1 MGCGSSAPVELTGS
15 ETHDELRDLVRRGS
29 VDAAV
34 VCVSNEECD
43 LSLGRKAWGKE
54 PLGVKGA
61 NALGEAIGR
70 PTCKAKKLVLA
81 GTKLGGGK
89 QGPAAGM
96 GMKKFAAGLAAN
108 TSIEVLDLSG
118 NEIGDY
124 EAEKLAA
131 ALETNRTLKT
141 LILFQN
147 RIGKQGGGSGAK
159 AIGKALRSGGNDALR
174 ELRLNN
180 NCIDSDGT
188 TSLAEALATNS
199 SLKVLR
205 YESFD
210 MFDPINPTRGG
221 LGEMHGLGGFP
232 SGRGLGGEFQSSYLG
247 AEALRALSKAR
258 PDLDITFTS
267 KAAQQKLSLTCRM
280 QHLHYAGGKLVR
292 TVDYKGDSGPP
303 VVTAS

>member
-43 LSLGRKAWGKE
+43 LSLGRKAWGNE

-81 GTKLGGGK
+81 GTRVGFANYV
-89 QGPAAGM
+89 AAGM

-108 TSIEVLDLSG
+108 TSIEVLDLSN
-118 NEIGDY
+118 NEISDY
-124 EAEKLAA
+124 NAEKLAA

-141 LILFQN
+141 LIL
-147 RIGKQGGGSGAK
+147 SGNQINFIAAK
-159 AIGKALRSGGNDALR
+159 AFGKALRSGGNDALR
-174 ELRLNN
+174 ELRLNGN
-180 NCIDSDGT
+180 PVDSDGT

-205 YESFD
+205 YESGD
-210 MFDPINPTRGG
+210 MFYGPIYEKNKILWETG
-221 LGEMHGLGGFP
+221 LVG
-232 SGRGLGGEFQSSYLG
+232 GRGPYSYLG

-267 KAAQQKLSLTCRM
+267 NAVQSAPGCGM

>member
-1 MGCGSSAPVELTGS
+1 MGCGSSSAPVELTGS
-15 ETHDELRDLVRRGS
+15 ETHAELCELVRRGS

-34 VCVSNEECD
+34 VFVSDEECD
-43 LSLGRKAWGKE
+43 LSLDPKVWGTY

-81 GTKLGGGK
+81 GTRVGFANYV
-89 QGPAAGM
+89 AAGM

-108 TSIEVLDLSG
+108 TSIEVLDLSN
-118 NEIGDY
+118 NEISDY
-124 EAEKLAA
+124 GAEKLAA
-131 ALETNRTLKT
+131 ALETNRTVKT
-141 LILFQN
+141 LILSRN
-147 RIGKQGGGSGAK
+147 SIGFIAAK
-159 AIGKALRSGGNDALR
+159 AFGKALRPGGNDALR
-174 ELRLNN
+174 ELRLNDN
-180 NCIDSDGT
+180 PVDSDGT

-205 YESFD
+205 YESGN
-210 MFDPINPTRGG
+210 MFDPIYERKKILWETG
-221 LGEMHGLGGFP
+221 LVG
-232 SGRGLGGEFQSSYLG
+232 GRGPYSYLG
-247 AEALRALSKAR
+247 AKALRALSKAR

-267 KAAQQKLSLTCRM
+267 NAVQSAPGCGM

>member
-43 LSLGRKAWGKE
+43 LRGDLKDFTLGA
-54 PLGVKGA
+54 KGA

-70 PTCKAKKLVLA
+70 PTCKAKKLVLR
-81 GTKLGGGK
+81 GTKLGGGA
-89 QGPAAGM
+89 QGPPAGM
-96 GMKKFAAGLAAN
+96 GLKKFAAGLAAN

-147 RIGKQGGGSGAK
+147 RIGKEGGGSGAK

-232 SGRGLGGEFQSSYLG
+232 SGRGLGGESQSSYLG

-267 KAAQQKLSLTCRM
+267 KAQHKHKLSGTI

>member
-15 ETHDELRDLVRRGS
+15 ETHAELCELVRRGS

-34 VCVSNEECD
+34 VFVSDEECD
-43 LSLGRKAWGKE
+43 LSLDPKVWGTY

-70 PTCKAKKLVLA
+70 PTCKAKKLVLR
-81 GTKLGGGK
+81 GTKLGGGA
-89 QGPAAGM
+89 QGPPAGM
-96 GMKKFAAGLAAN
+96 GLKKFAAGLAAN
-108 TSIEVLDLSG
+108 TSIEVLDLSA

-124 EAEKLAA
+124 GAEKLAA
-131 ALETNRTLKT
+131 ALETNRTVKT
-141 LILFQN
+141 LILSRN
-147 RIGKQGGGSGAK
+147 SIGFIAAK
-159 AIGKALRSGGNDALR
+159 AFGKALRPGGNDALR
-174 ELRLNN
+174 ELRLNDN
-180 NCIDSDGT
+180 PVDSDGT

-205 YESFD
+205 YESGN
-210 MFDPINPTRGG
+210 MFDPIYERKKILWETG
-221 LGEMHGLGGFP
+221 LVG
-232 SGRGLGGEFQSSYLG
+232 GRGPYSYLG
-247 AEALRALSKAR
+247 AKALRALSKAR

-267 KAAQQKLSLTCRM
+267 NAVQSAPGCGM

>member
-15 ETHDELRDLVRRGS
+15 ETHDELRELVRRGS

-43 LSLGRKAWGKE
+43 LRGDLKDFT
-54 PLGVKGA
+54 LGVKGA
-61 NALGEAIGR
+61 NTLGEAIGR
-70 PTCKAKKLVLA
+70 PTCKAKKLVLR
-81 GTKLGGGK
+81 GTKLGGGA
-89 QGPAAGM
+89 QGPPAGM
-96 GMKKFAAGLAAN
+96 GLKKFAAGLAAN

-147 RIGKQGGGSGAK
+147 RIGKEGGGSGAK

-174 ELRLNN
+174 ELRLNM

-188 TSLAEALATNS
+188 TKLAEALATNS

-205 YESFD
+205 YETFD
-210 MFDPINPTRGG
+210 MFDPIDPTRGLGKMSGWGDATSG
-221 LGEMHGLGGFP
+221 LMTGGP
-232 SGRGLGGEFQSSYLG
+232 QSSYLG
-247 AEALRALSKAR
+247 AEALRTLSKAR

-267 KAAQQKLSLTCRM
+267 KAAQHKLSGTPDGGM

-292 TVDYKGDSGPP
+292 TVDLSGDSGPP

>member
-15 ETHDELRDLVRRGS
+15 ETHAELCELVRRGS

-34 VCVSNEECD
+34 VFVSDEECD
-43 LSLGRKAWGKE
+43 MSLERKVWGTY

-81 GTKLGGGK
+81 GTRVGFANHV
-89 QGPAAGM
+89 AAGM
-96 GMKKFAAGLAAN
+96 GLKKFAAGLAAN
-108 TSIEVLDLSG
+108 TSIEVLDLSN
-118 NEIGDY
+118 NEISDY
-124 EAEKLAA
+124 GAEKLAA
-131 ALETNRTLKT
+131 ALETNRTVKT
-141 LILFQN
+141 LILSQN
-147 RIGKQGGGSGAK
+147 QIGFIAAK
-159 AIGKALRSGGNDALR
+159 AFGKALRPGGNDALR
-174 ELRLNN
+174 ELRLNDN
-180 NCIDSDGT
+180 GIDSDGT

-205 YESFD
+205 YESGD
-210 MFDPINPTRGG
+210 MFDPIYERRRI
-221 LGEMHGLGGFP
+221 LGETGLVG
-232 SGRGLGGEFQSSYLG
+232 GRGPHSYLG
-247 AEALRALSKAR
+247 AKAMRALSKAR

-267 KAAQQKLSLTCRM
+267 NAVHHKLSGTTLGCGM

>member
-34 VCVSNEECD
+34 VCLSNEECD
-43 LSLGRKAWGKE
+43 LRGDLKDFTLGT
-54 PLGVKGA
+54 KGA

-70 PTCKAKKLVLA
+70 PTCKAKKLVLR
-81 GTKLGGGK
+81 GTKLGGGA
-89 QGPAAGM
+89 QGPPAGM
-96 GMKKFAAGLAAN
+96 GLKKFAAGLAAN

-188 TSLAEALATNS
+188 TSLAEALATNA

-205 YESFD
+205 YETGD
-210 MFDPINPTRGG
+210 MFDLMNPTRGG

-267 KAAQQKLSLTCRM
+267 KAQHKHKLSGTI

>member
-70 PTCKAKKLVLA
+70 PTCKAKKLVLR
-81 GTKLGGGK
+81 GTKLGGGA
-89 QGPAAGM
+89 QGPPAGM
-96 GMKKFAAGLAAN
+96 GLKKFAAGLAAN

-131 ALETNRTLKT
+131 ALETNRTVKT
-141 LILFQN
+141 LILSRN
-147 RIGKQGGGSGAK
+147 SIGFIAAK
-159 AIGKALRSGGNDALR
+159 AFGKALRPGGNDALR
-174 ELRLNN
+174 ELRLNDN
-180 NCIDSDGT
+180 PVDSDGT

-232 SGRGLGGEFQSSYLG
+232 SGRGLGGESQSSYLG

-267 KAAQQKLSLTCRM
+267 KAQHKHKLSGTI

>member
-15 ETHDELRDLVRRGS
+15 ETHAELCELVRRGS

-34 VCVSNEECD
+34 VFVSDEECD
-43 LSLGRKAWGKE
+43 LSLDPKVWGTY

-81 GTKLGGGK
+81 GTRVGFANYV
-89 QGPAAGM
+89 AAGM

-108 TSIEVLDLSG
+108 TSIEVLDLSN
-118 NEIGDY
+118 NEISDY
-124 EAEKLAA
+124 GAEKLAA
-131 ALETNRTLKT
+131 ALETNRTVKT
-141 LILFQN
+141 LILSRN
-147 RIGKQGGGSGAK
+147 SIGFIAAK
-159 AIGKALRSGGNDALR
+159 AFGKALRPGGNDALR
-174 ELRLNN
+174 ELRLNDN
-180 NCIDSDGT
+180 PVDSDGT

-232 SGRGLGGEFQSSYLG
+232 SGRGLGGESQSSYLG

-267 KAAQQKLSLTCRM
+267 NAVQSAPGCGM

>member
-34 VCVSNEECD
+34 VCLSNEECD
-43 LSLGRKAWGKE
+43 LRGDLKDFTLGT
-54 PLGVKGA
+54 KGA

-70 PTCKAKKLVLA
+70 PTCKAKKLVLR
-81 GTKLGGGK
+81 GTKLGGGA
-89 QGPAAGM
+89 QGPPAGM
-96 GMKKFAAGLAAN
+96 GLKKFAAGLAAN

-174 ELRLNN
+174 ELHLNLN
-180 NCIDSDGT
+180 YIDSNGT
-188 TSLAEALATNS
+188 TKLAEALATNA

-205 YESFD
+205 YETGD
-210 MFDPINPTRGG
+210 MFDLMNPTRGG

-232 SGRGLGGEFQSSYLG
+232 SGRGLGGESQSSYLG

-267 KAAQQKLSLTCRM
+267 KAQHKHKLSGTI

>member
-43 LSLGRKAWGKE
+43 LSLERKAWGNK

-81 GTKLGGGK
+81 GTLVGGGIS
-89 QGPAAGM
+89 GPPAGM
-96 GMKKFAAGLAAN
+96 GLKKFAAGLAAN
-108 TSIEVLDLSG
+108 TSIEVLDLSA

-124 EAEKLAA
+124 GAEKLAA
-131 ALETNRTLKT
+131 ALETNRTVKT

-147 RIGKQGGGSGAK
+147 QIGNEGGGSGAK

-174 ELRLNN
+174 ELHLNLN
-180 NCIDSDGT
+180 YIDSDGT
-188 TSLAEALATNS
+188 TKLAEALATNA

-205 YESFD
+205 YETGD
-210 MFDPINPTRGG
+210 MFDPMNPTRG
-221 LGEMHGLGGFP
+221 LGKGAILSGGGVLGGAQATNVN
-232 SGRGLGGEFQSSYLG
+232 GQ
-247 AEALRALSKAR
+247 ALRKLSKAR

-267 KAAQQKLSLTCRM
+267 SPAQGSIAGQRRAL

-292 TVDYKGDSGPP
+292 TVDLSGDSGPP

>member
-34 VCVSNEECD
+34 VCLSNEECD
-43 LSLGRKAWGKE
+43 LRGDLKDFTLGT
-54 PLGVKGA
+54 KGA

-70 PTCKAKKLVLA
+70 PTCKAKKLVLR
-81 GTKLGGGK
+81 GTKLGGGA
-89 QGPAAGM
+89 QGPPAGM
-96 GMKKFAAGLAAN
+96 GLKKFAAGLAAN

-205 YESFD
+205 YESGN
-210 MFDPINPTRGG
+210 MFDPIYERKKILWETG
-221 LGEMHGLGGFP
+221 LVG
-232 SGRGLGGEFQSSYLG
+232 GRGPYSYLG
-247 AEALRALSKAR
+247 AKALRALSKAR

-267 KAAQQKLSLTCRM
+267 NAVQSAPGCGM

>member
-15 ETHDELRDLVRRGS
+15 ETHDELRELVRRGS

-43 LSLGRKAWGKE
+43 LRGDLKDFT
-54 PLGVKGA
+54 LGVKGA

-70 PTCKAKKLVLA
+70 PTCKAKKLVLR
-81 GTKLGGGK
+81 GTKLGGGTL
-89 QGPAAGM
+89 GPPGGM
-96 GMKKFAAGLAAN
+96 GLKKFAAGLASN
-108 TSIEVLDLSG
+108 TSIEVLDLSA

-124 EAEKLAA
+124 GAEKLAA
-131 ALETNRTLKT
+131 ALETNRTVKT

-147 RIGKQGGGSGAK
+147 QIGKEGGGSGAK

-174 ELRLNN
+174 ELRLNTN
-180 NCIDSDGT
+180 YIDSSGT
-188 TSLAEALATNS
+188 TKLAEALATNS

-205 YESFD
+205 YETFD
-210 MFDPINPTRGG
+210 MFDPIDPTRG
-221 LGEMHGLGGFP
+221 LGKMHLIGDGG
-232 SGRGLGGEFQSSYLG
+232 GGPQSSYLVG
-247 AEALRALSKAR
+247 EALRALSKAR

-267 KAAQQKLSLTCRM
+267 KAAQHKLSGTPGCGM

>member
-34 VCVSNEECD
+34 VCLSNEECD
-43 LSLGRKAWGKE
+43 LRGDLKDFTLGT
-54 PLGVKGA
+54 KGA

-70 PTCKAKKLVLA
+70 PTCKAKKLVLR
-81 GTKLGGGK
+81 GTKLGGGA
-89 QGPAAGM
+89 QGPPAGM
-96 GMKKFAAGLAAN
+96 GLKKFAAGLAAN

-147 RIGKQGGGSGAK
+147 RIGKEGGGSGAK

-174 ELRLNN
+174 ELHLNLN
-180 NCIDSDGT
+180 YIDSNGT
-188 TSLAEALATNS
+188 TKLAEALATNA

-205 YESFD
+205 YETGD
-210 MFDPINPTRGG
+210 MFDLMNPTRGG

-232 SGRGLGGEFQSSYLG
+232 SGRGLGGESQSSYLG

-267 KAAQQKLSLTCRM
+267 KAQHKHKLSGTI

>member
-15 ETHDELRDLVRRGS
+15 ETHAELCELVRRGS

-34 VCVSNEECD
+34 VFVSDEECD
-43 LSLGRKAWGKE
+43 LSLDPKVWGTY

-70 PTCKAKKLVLA
+70 PTCKAKKLVLR
-81 GTKLGGGK
+81 GTKLGGGA
-89 QGPAAGM
+89 QGPPAGM

-108 TSIEVLDLSG
+108 TSIEVLDLSN
-118 NEIGDY
+118 NEISDY
-124 EAEKLAA
+124 GAEKLAA
-131 ALETNRTLKT
+131 ALETNRTVKT
-141 LILFQN
+141 LILSRNQ
-147 RIGKQGGGSGAK
+147 IGFIAAK
-159 AIGKALRSGGNDALR
+159 AFGKALRPGGNDALR
-174 ELRLNN
+174 ELRLNDN
-180 NCIDSDGT
+180 GIDSDGT

-205 YESFD
+205 YESGN
-210 MFDPINPTRGG
+210 MFDPIYERKNILWETG
-221 LGEMHGLGGFP
+221 LVG
-232 SGRGLGGEFQSSYLG
+232 GRGPYSYLG

-267 KAAQQKLSLTCRM
+267 NAVQSVQSGCRM

>member
-15 ETHDELRDLVRRGS
+15 ETHDELRDLVRRGA

-34 VCVSNEECD
+34 GCVSNEECD

-118 NEIGDY
+118 NPLC
-124 EAEKLAA
+124 EAEDYRSY
-131 ALETNRTLKT
+131 TVY
-141 LILFQN
+141 Q
-147 RIGKQGGGSGAK
+147 
-159 AIGKALRSGGNDALR
+159 LRK
-174 ELRLNN
+174 
-180 NCIDSDGT
+180 
-188 TSLAEALATNS
+188 
-199 SLKVLR
+199 LKVLDGVGIEQTEQLHAKER
-205 YESFD
+205 FAGRLTVEGLVERLGHRDVVDRPTHVPRRQGGRHAPRVLAQRPERHGRIRNQRAGDGAHRPAGKGHYN
-210 MFDPINPTRGG
+210 NPEV
-221 LGEMHGLGGFP
+221 L
-232 SGRGLGGEFQSSYLG
+232 
-247 AEALRALSKAR
+247 KR
-258 PDLDITFTS
+258 PHD
-267 KAAQQKLSLTCRM
+267 
-280 QHLHYAGGKLVR
+280 
-292 TVDYKGDSGPP
+292 
-303 VVTAS
+303 

>member
-15 ETHDELRDLVRRGS
+15 ETHDELRELVRRGS

-43 LSLGRKAWGKE
+43 LRGDLKDFM
-54 PLGVKGA
+54 LGVKGA

-70 PTCKAKKLVLA
+70 PTCKAKKLVLR
-81 GTKLGGGK
+81 GTKLGGGT
-89 QGPAAGM
+89 QGPPAGM
-96 GMKKFAAGLAAN
+96 GLKKFAAGLAAN
-108 TSIEVLDLSG
+108 TSIEVLDLSA

-124 EAEKLAA
+124 GAEKLAA
-131 ALETNRTLKT
+131 ALETNRTVKT

-147 RIGKQGGGSGAK
+147 QIGKEGGGSGAK

-174 ELRLNN
+174 ELRLNMN
-180 NCIDSDGT
+180 FIDSSGT
-188 TSLAEALATNS
+188 TKLAEALATNS

-205 YESFD
+205 YETLD
-210 MFDPINPTRGG
+210 MFDPIDPTRG
-221 LGEMHGLGGFP
+221 LGKMRGDFTSFGGGP
-232 SGRGLGGEFQSSYLG
+232 QSSYLG

-267 KAAQQKLSLTCRM
+267 KAVQATPGCGM

>member
-43 LSLGRKAWGKE
+43 LSLGRKAWGNE

-70 PTCKAKKLVLA
+70 PTCKAKKLVLR
-81 GTKLGGGK
+81 GTKLGGGA
-89 QGPAAGM
+89 QGPPAGM
-96 GMKKFAAGLAAN
+96 GLKKFAAGLAAN

-147 RIGKQGGGSGAK
+147 RIGKEGGGSGAK

-205 YESFD
+205 YESGD
-210 MFDPINPTRGG
+210 MFYGPIYEKNKILWETG
-221 LGEMHGLGGFP
+221 LVG
-232 SGRGLGGEFQSSYLG
+232 GRGPYSYLG
-247 AEALRALSKAR
+247 AKALRALSKAL

-267 KAAQQKLSLTCRM
+267 NAVQSAPGCGM

>member
-108 TSIEVLDLSG
+108 TSIEVLDLSN
-118 NEIGDY
+118 NEISDY
-124 EAEKLAA
+124 GAEKLAA
-131 ALETNRTLKT
+131 ALETNRTVKT
-141 LILFQN
+141 LILSRN
-147 RIGKQGGGSGAK
+147 SIGFIAAK
-159 AIGKALRSGGNDALR
+159 AFGKALRPGGNDALR

-232 SGRGLGGEFQSSYLG
+232 SGRGLGGESQSSYLG

-267 KAAQQKLSLTCRM
+267 KAQHKHKLSGTI

>member
-81 GTKLGGGK
+81 GTRVGFANYV
-89 QGPAAGM
+89 AAGM

-118 NEIGDY
+118 NELTAASCSGGWLAGCAPAIEFLGF
-124 EAEKLAA
+124 EENELTSAGGAALALGLPALPKLAT
-131 ALETNRTLKT
+131 AL
-141 LILFQN
+141 
-147 RIGKQGGGSGAK
+147 
-159 AIGKALRSGGNDALR
+159 
-174 ELRLNN
+174 
-180 NCIDSDGT
+180 
-188 TSLAEALATNS
+188 LATNELAS
-199 SLKVLR
+199 KGALLLVSALLAKAPALAKLELNGNALDDAALAKLDELLGDR
-205 YESFD
+205 DILGD
-210 MFDPINPTRGG
+210 MDDNDEDLADDDCLDDGG
-221 LGEMHGLGGFP
+221 LDGL
-232 SGRGLGGEFQSSYLG
+232 EAALG
-247 AEALRALSKAR
+247 AVG
-258 PDLDITFTS
+258 I
-267 KAAQQKLSLTCRM
+267 
-280 QHLHYAGGKLVR
+280 
-292 TVDYKGDSGPP
+292 
-303 VVTAS
+303 

>member
-43 LSLGRKAWGKE
+43 LSLDPKAWGTY

-70 PTCKAKKLVLA
+70 PTCKAKKLVLR
-81 GTKLGGGK
+81 GTKLGGGA
-89 QGPAAGM
+89 QGPPAGM
-96 GMKKFAAGLAAN
+96 GLKKFAAGLAAN
-108 TSIEVLDLSG
+108 TSIEVLDLSA

-124 EAEKLAA
+124 GAEKLAA
-131 ALETNRTLKT
+131 ALETNRTVKT

-147 RIGKQGGGSGAK
+147 QIGNEGGGSGAK

-205 YESFD
+205 YESGD
-210 MFDPINPTRGG
+210 MFDPIYERTRIIGETG
-221 LGEMHGLGGFP
+221 LVVP
-232 SGRGLGGEFQSSYLG
+232 GRGPYSYLG
-247 AEALRALSKAR
+247 GKPLRALSKAR

-267 KAAQQKLSLTCRM
+267 NAVQSAPGCGM

>member
-34 VCVSNEECD
+34 VCLSNEECD
-43 LSLGRKAWGKE
+43 LRGDLKDFTLGT
-54 PLGVKGA
+54 KGA

-70 PTCKAKKLVLA
+70 PTCKAKKLVLR
-81 GTKLGGGK
+81 GTKLGGGA
-89 QGPAAGM
+89 QGPPAGM
-96 GMKKFAAGLAAN
+96 GLKKFAAGLAAN
-108 TSIEVLDLSG
+108 TSIEVLDLSA

-124 EAEKLAA
+124 GAEKLAA
-131 ALETNRTLKT
+131 ALETNRTVKT
-141 LILFQN
+141 LILSRN
-147 RIGKQGGGSGAK
+147 SIGFIAAK
-159 AIGKALRSGGNDALR
+159 AFGKALRPGGNDALR
-174 ELRLNN
+174 ELRLNDN
-180 NCIDSDGT
+180 PVDSDGT

-205 YESFD
+205 YESGN
-210 MFDPINPTRGG
+210 MFDPIYERKKILWETG
-221 LGEMHGLGGFP
+221 LVG
-232 SGRGLGGEFQSSYLG
+232 GRGPYSYLG
-247 AEALRALSKAR
+247 AKALRALSKAR

-267 KAAQQKLSLTCRM
+267 NAVQSAPGCGM

>member
-43 LSLGRKAWGKE
+43 LRGDLKDFTLGA
-54 PLGVKGA
+54 KGA

-70 PTCKAKKLVLA
+70 PTCKAKKLVLR
-81 GTKLGGGK
+81 GTKLGGGA
-89 QGPAAGM
+89 QGPPAGM
-96 GMKKFAAGLAAN
+96 GLKKFAAGLAAN

-267 KAAQQKLSLTCRM
+267 KAQHKHKLSVTI

>member
-1 MGCGSSAPVELTGS
+1 
-15 ETHDELRDLVRRGS
+15 RRGS

-34 VCVSNEECD
+34 VFVSDEECD
-43 LSLGRKAWGKE
+43 LSLDPKVWGTY

-81 GTKLGGGK
+81 GTRVGFANYV
-89 QGPAAGM
+89 AAGM

-108 TSIEVLDLSG
+108 TSIEVLDLSN
-118 NEIGDY
+118 NEISDY
-124 EAEKLAA
+124 GAEKLAA
-131 ALETNRTLKT
+131 ALETNRTVKT
-141 LILFQN
+141 LILSRN
-147 RIGKQGGGSGAK
+147 SIGFIAAK
-159 AIGKALRSGGNDALR
+159 AFGKALRPGGNDALR
-174 ELRLNN
+174 ELRLNDN
-180 NCIDSDGT
+180 PVDSDGT

-205 YESFD
+205 YESGN
-210 MFDPINPTRGG
+210 MFDPIYERKKILWETG
-221 LGEMHGLGGFP
+221 LVG
-232 SGRGLGGEFQSSYLG
+232 GRGPYSYLG
-247 AEALRALSKAR
+247 AKALRALSKAR

-267 KAAQQKLSLTCRM
+267 NAVQSAPGCGM

>member
-43 LSLGRKAWGKE
+43 LRGDLKDFT
-54 PLGVKGA
+54 LGVKGA
-61 NALGEAIGR
+61 NTLGEAIGR
-70 PTCKAKKLVLA
+70 PTCKAKKLVLR
-81 GTKLGGGK
+81 GTKLGGGA
-89 QGPAAGM
+89 QGPPAGM
-96 GMKKFAAGLAAN
+96 GLKKFTAGLAAN

-147 RIGKQGGGSGAK
+147 RIGKEGGGSGAK

-174 ELRLNN
+174 ELHLNLN
-180 NCIDSDGT
+180 YIDSNGT
-188 TSLAEALATNS
+188 TKLAEALATNA

-205 YESFD
+205 YETGD
-210 MFDPINPTRGG
+210 MFDPMNPTRG
-221 LGEMHGLGGFP
+221 LGKGAILSGGGVLGGAQATNVN
-232 SGRGLGGEFQSSYLG
+232 GQ
-247 AEALRALSKAR
+247 ALRKLSKAR

-267 KAAQQKLSLTCRM
+267 GPAQGSIAGQRRAL

-292 TVDYKGDSGPP
+292 TVDLSGDSGPP

>member
-15 ETHDELRDLVRRGS
+15 ETHAELCELVRRGS

-34 VCVSNEECD
+34 VFVSDEECD
-43 LSLGRKAWGKE
+43 MSLERKAWGTY

-81 GTKLGGGK
+81 GTRVGFGNHV
-89 QGPAAGM
+89 AAGM

-108 TSIEVLDLSG
+108 TSIEVLDLSA

-124 EAEKLAA
+124 GAEKLAA
-131 ALETNRTLKT
+131 ALETNRTVKT
-141 LILFQN
+141 LILSHN
-147 RIGKQGGGSGAK
+147 GIGFIAAK
-159 AIGKALRSGGNDALR
+159 AFGKLLRPGGNDALR
-174 ELRLNN
+174 ELRLNDN
-180 NCIDSDGT
+180 GIDSDGT

-205 YESFD
+205 YESGD
-210 MFDPINPTRGG
+210 MFDPTTPGERG
-221 LGEMHGLGGFP
+221 P
-232 SGRGLGGEFQSSYLG
+232 YSYLG
-247 AEALRALSKAR
+247 GKALRALSKAR

-267 KAAQQKLSLTCRM
+267 SPAQGSIAGQRRAL

>member
-34 VCVSNEECD
+34 VFVSDEECD
-43 LSLGRKAWGKE
+43 MNSERNAWGTY

-118 NEIGDY
+118 NRILHY
-124 EAEKLAA
+124 EAEKLAE

-141 LILFQN
+141 LILSKN
-147 RIGKQGGGSGAK
+147 RIDMAAAGRSATEI
-159 AIGKALRSGGNDALR
+159 AIEIGKGNETL
-174 ELRLNN
+174 
-180 NCIDSDGT
+180 IPG
-188 TSLAEALATNS
+188 
-199 SLKVLR
+199 
-205 YESFD
+205 
-210 MFDPINPTRGG
+210 PP
-221 LGEMHGLGGFP
+221 
-232 SGRGLGGEFQSSYLG
+232 
-247 AEALRALSKAR
+247 
-258 PDLDITFTS
+258 TFTR
-267 KAAQQKLSLTCRM
+267 QGNESLRKDT
-280 QHLHYAGGKLVR
+280 QIDGG
-292 TVDYKGDSGPP
+292 YI
-303 VVTAS
+303 